1 VDHSKIM
8 ADLREMVLHESPH
21 SGLLFRED
29 AYGKGHNHELIRD
42 VIALANAAVSGP
54 RYIVLGVEVSARGRR
69 RIRGVARQSI
79 EALQRMLPRAAMKVI
94 EPAMDITLRQSV
106 VHDRIVG
113 IVVID
118 GCEDPPYL
126 LSRDLS
132 RSLHAGRG
140 WVRRGTATHALVRA
154 DLVRMLAE
162 HVPAAPAE
170 GPAPAGDA
178 QASLAIGFAGTGLS
192 NEMALPALPLETLP
206 SQLAAERLQKMLEGH
221 ASARDVLGRT
231 ETQFSRLL
239 HAQLFGTEKSYEKHS
254 DATLMQQL
262 LAVGEENLAAD
273 QHYQFERRAH
283 RLQLEIRND
292 GVLAIEPVT
301 AVLTFMRID
310 GFGVSERVYAA
321 PGEKTEPR
329 AAYPA
334 VEESASRFVVQTVT
348 GRLRPGQSRPL
359 FREPLRVWLREP
371 AAGKTVLIDY
381 TLQSRDLPRAVTGSL
396 RLHVEPARG
405 AAAGRPPRATGTG

>member
-1 VDHSKIM
+1 M
-8 ADLREMVLHESPH
+8 ADLREMVLHEAPH
-21 SGLLFRED
+21 SGLVFRED

-42 VIALANAAVSGP
+42 VIALANAAVAGP
-54 RYIVLGVEVSARGRR
+54 RFIVLGVEVSARGRR
-69 RIRGVARQSI
+69 RIRGVARESI
-79 EALQRMLPRAAMKVI
+79 EALQRMLPRAARKVI
-94 EPAMDITLRQSV
+94 EPSLDITLRQTV

-118 GCEDPPYL
+118 GCADPPYL

-154 DLVRMLAE
+154 DLLRMLAE
-162 HVPAAPAE
+162 PVPAAAPM
-170 GPAPAGDA
+170 PAGDCD
-178 QASLAIGFAGTGLS
+178 ASLSLGFAGTDLS
-192 NEMALPALPLETLP
+192 NEIALPALPLETLP

-273 QHYQFERRAH
+273 QHYQFEQRAH

-292 GVLAIEPVT
+292 GELAVEPVT
-301 AVLTFMRID
+301 AVLTFMRLD

-348 GRLRPGQSRPL
+348 GRLRAGQSRPL

-371 AAGKTVLIDY
+371 AAGRTVLIDY
-381 TLQSRDLPRAVTGSL
+381 TLQSRDLPHAVTGSL